1 VRFVVIL
8 AIVFA
13 YLLAPLDLLPEAV
26 YGVLGLADDMLI
38 FLFVL
43 LHVITLYRTALVAAH

>member
-1 VRFVVIL
+1 M